1 MVVKKTPRE
10 RPRRSPAA
18 GVRAIESL
26 LDMLPDAQY
35 QWRHFKEY
43 FGLLYEFGALGA
55 EEREWLLSRNTVM
68 RYIDFYLGDES
79 PIAADAPAHRPKRP
93 RMGDKFAAPQ
103 LDEFAKLLSLL
114 ARSCERAEPPLASSL
129 SLPGPQLRMSVTE
142 LELLTHPLV
151 LGRLLKE
158 QVEPK
163 AVCEIAVHFAE
174 ENNQGTNTAMMAALH
189 GVDTMDHDA
198 LHPYLKLFCDLMRLK
213 DNLAEWRVNHGM
225 ARFVRVVQDNIRYK
239 NCTIIALRCL
249 ATLADVARVR
259 QWMLA
264 HAKVWLSHWL
274 MGALSDGCRASVEHM
289 ALEMLKA
296 ELAAETAD
304 AQAEA
309 AEIREQELAFQAA
322 DMAAQMAAAGVP
334 VSDDGDADVIADAMA
349 EARAEAAGEAVELQG
364 SEVEVRSEL
373 ISEVYTQLLL
383 LLPHAVD
390 VARDYQAGTGIERVR
405 AASDKLSSDDVGRLA
420 PFYRVC
426 AWCARHADVPP
437 PTEPPPGQRAFDP
450 FNCLYQAYVA
460 QDTLH
465 VECDETKKAM
475 LELWYR
481 AAKRGG
487 AGSPPLTVFARG
499 GDDRNWVLTR
509 LIESFISLKPNNEK
523 FVAYNRY
530 TLPHFYGLVELAV
543 AADEPLSVLRGSK
556 NFWFAIKQFLVDSS
570 TYTFEPHVEAP
581 RVAGPA
587 APPAAAAPAAA
598 PMGPR
603 AAARLHRLLRA
614 VRRPARRR
622 TRARARA
629 GAGRRARAG
638 AGARAGGA
646 RRRRPRDGA
655 RQDPVR
661 PREAMRRARARRRRV
676 PPEAAD
682 HGAHVEEVLRK
693 GGAPAAGRGAAA
705 DLHR

>member
-1 MVVKKTPRE
+1 MPPPAAPAAAGAASPPPLRGVARRRRRSARRAARGGAGGGEKTPRE

-289 ALEMLKA
+289 AS
-296 ELAAETAD
+296 
-304 AQAEA
+304 
-309 AEIREQELAFQAA
+309 RCS
-322 DMAAQMAAAGVP
+322 G
-334 VSDDGDADVIADAMA
+334 
-349 EARAEAAGEAVELQG
+349 
-364 SEVEVRSEL
+364 
-373 ISEVYTQLLL
+373 
-383 LLPHAVD
+383 
-390 VARDYQAGTGIERVR
+390 
-405 AASDKLSSDDVGRLA
+405 LSS
-420 PFYRVC
+420 
-426 AWCARHADVPP
+426 
-437 PTEPPPGQRAFDP
+437 PPGP
-450 FNCLYQAYVA
+450 
-460 QDTLH
+460 
-465 VECDETKKAM
+465 
-475 LELWYR
+475 
-481 AAKRGG
+481 
-487 AGSPPLTVFARG
+487 
-499 GDDRNWVLTR
+499 
-509 LIESFISLKPNNEK
+509 
-523 FVAYNRY
+523 
-530 TLPHFYGLVELAV
+530 
-543 AADEPLSVLRGSK
+543 
-556 NFWFAIKQFLVDSS
+556 
-570 TYTFEPHVEAP
+570 
-581 RVAGPA
+581 
-587 APPAAAAPAAA
+587 
-598 PMGPR
+598 
-603 AAARLHRLLRA
+603 
-614 VRRPARRR
+614 
-622 TRARARA
+622 
-629 GAGRRARAG
+629 
-638 AGARAGGA
+638 
-646 RRRRPRDGA
+646 
-655 RQDPVR
+655 
-661 PREAMRRARARRRRV
+661 
-676 PPEAAD
+676 
-682 HGAHVEEVLRK
+682 
-693 GGAPAAGRGAAA
+693 
-705 DLHR
+705 